1 MTFYQ
6 CLTEFVRPFYNRV
19 SKETERKVKKRRSLN
34 KKLFEKAGP
43 QFLSGTV
50 ESRDLDRQ
58 ELLCLGR
65 KFSRSLWESFTSL
78 PGQPSV
84 QAWTELVTSVPLPH
98 DTIGPAHGT
107 GKDPVPYPPV
117 HQRSEGPIPSLLMTF
132 LFYDNFVY
140 FTLTGDVT

>member
-65 KFSRSLWESFTSL
+65 KFSRSL
-78 PGQPSV
+78 
-84 QAWTELVTSVPLPH
+84 
-98 DTIGPAHGT
+98 
-107 GKDPVPYPPV
+107 
-117 HQRSEGPIPSLLMTF
+117 
-132 LFYDNFVY
+132 
-140 FTLTGDVT
+140 